1 MSAANP
7 DTARRYLPG
16 ADVELLRDVPRGRFR
31 HVLFDFDGT
40 ISLLREGWQGIMRP
54 VMLEMIA
61 GGDTTTLEMEAEVDE
76 YIEDST
82 GIQTLIQ
89 MQHLVTLVRKYGRVS
104 EDKVLE
110 PAEYK
115 AIYNARLMDPVNARL
130 QRIQSGGASID
141 DFAVRGSR
149 EFVRALAE
157 RGMTMYIFSGTDR
170 EDVQNE
176 ANVLGVA
183 GYFNEIWGALPSLEE
198 YSKEKVLR
206 ELIEVHNLEGA
217 EVLIVG
223 DGPVEL
229 RTARDHGCVA
239 LGVASDESRGHGWDE
254 TKRARLLRAG
264 ADLLVPDFGES
275 NALLRYLF
283 DQ

>member
-1 MSAANP
+1 MSAANSNTP
-7 DTARRYLPG
+7 RRFLSG
-16 ADVELLRDVPRGRFR
+16 ADIELVRDIPRGRFR

-54 VMLEMIA
+54 VMLEIIA
-61 GGDTTTLEMEAEVDE
+61 GGQPTTPEMEVEVDD

-89 MQHLVTLVRKYGRVS
+89 MQHLATLVRKYGRVP
-104 EDKVLE
+104 EEKILE

-115 AIYNARLMDPVNARL
+115 AIYNDRLMQPVNARL
-130 QRIQSGGASID
+130 RRIQSGDAAIY

-149 EFVRALAE
+149 EFVRALAD

-183 GYFNEIWGALPSLEE
+183 DYFDEIWGALPSLEE

-206 ELIEVHNLEGA
+206 ELIETHNLEGA
-217 EVLIVG
+217 EVLIIG

-239 LGVASDESRGHGWDE
+239 LGVASDETRGHGWDQ
-254 TKRARLLRAG
+254 TKRTRLLRAG
-264 ADLLVPDFGES
+264 ADLLVPDFGEGD
-275 NALLRYLF
+275 ALLRYLF
-283 DQ
+283 AE